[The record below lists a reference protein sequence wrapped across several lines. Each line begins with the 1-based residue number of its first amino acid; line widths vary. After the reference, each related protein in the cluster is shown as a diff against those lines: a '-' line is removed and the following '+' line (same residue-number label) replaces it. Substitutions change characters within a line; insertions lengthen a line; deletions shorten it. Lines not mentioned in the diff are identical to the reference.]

1 MKKKFY
7 LILIC
12 IFASSI
18 SNAQT
23 TWEKLFSN
31 KSTDVFRCVI
41 ESPAGGYAIA
51 GYTADSTVSDTD
63 AYVVRINNSG
73 DTLWTY
79 RQNIGLSKKDLFY
92 KIINTSD
99 GGFAMC
105 GYTNSITGLSED
117 VLITKINSSGQL
129 MWTKTW
135 GGSGKDRAQDIIQLA
150 DNSFAIVGYTTSP
163 PAQYYDAFLY
173 RINSVGDS
181 LLLKRYGSAAY
192 DDANSIRALANG
204 GFILGGQSNNGA
216 NGFDQYLIRT
226 NDSGDTL
233 WTRKFGTIGSDNIEA
248 IAIGNNG
255 FYLTGSTNGA
265 GVGGDDGYLVKTDTS
280 GNVLFTKT
288 FGGSAPDDLHR
299 VELTAD
305 GGLIL
310 SGTTSST
317 GPLNPNMWL
326 LRTNAAGDS
335 LWSKAFGGNNHD
347 HGYSAQET
355 SDGGFIIAGH
365 SGSFGFNSEEGY
377 VVKTDMNGNVVNHL
391 TYIVPFALTSPTIT
405 TCGGSGIQVKI
416 LIRNFGDDSVPNV
429 PAQVVITGGLNQ
441 TISGIYNGT
450 FHAQD
455 ADTLVFSTLINTT
468 GGGTYTFTI
477 TTLNTNDV
485 IPARNSLTATL
496 TLDGNSGAP
505 IVPDVPRCGTGSV
518 TLNATTTGNVYWFS
532 APTGGSPLG
541 SGLTY
546 TTPSLSVNTIY
557 YAQTGL
563 NCPSARTT
571 VNAIINSIPADPI
584 TSNSFTCGAGT
595 VTLTASSTD
604 PINWYDSGSNLV
616 GSGTSFTTPVISANA
631 LYFAQADNGNCQSS
645 LSSANAYFYNAPN
658 VSVGPDTSIEIGMDY
673 LITATPG
680 FTDYLWT
687 NTQTTQSILVT
698 LPANYCVTTTD
709 GNGCTA
715 TDCANITFF
724 VGTNDLN
731 KNNMFV
737 VFPNPAIDKVSYI
750 LNHSS
755 ENSMISLIDLSG
767 KIIFN
772 TSFKNNAAGFI
783 GNISLTNI
791 SQGIYFLKI
800 VQDEKAFT
808 EKIIIQ

>member
-1 MKKKFY
+1 MKKNFY
-7 LILIC
+7 IILIC
-12 IFASSI
+12 ILTSVFSK
-18 SNAQT
+18 AQT

-31 KSTDVFRCVI
+31 TSTDVFRCVI

-63 AYVVRINNSG
+63 AYVVRINTIG

-105 GYTNSITGLSED
+105 GYTNSITGLSDD
-117 VLITKINSSGQL
+117 VLITKINSSGQF

-150 DNSFAIVGYTTSP
+150 DNSYAIVGYTTSP

-192 DDANSIRALANG
+192 DDANAIRALANG
-204 GFILGGQSNNGA
+204 GFILGGQSSNGA

-233 WTRKFGTIGSDNIEA
+233 WTRKFGTTGTDNIES
-248 IAIGNNG
+248 IALGNNG
-255 FYLTGSTNGA
+255 FYLTGGTNGA

-280 GNVLFTKT
+280 GNVLFAKT
-288 FGGSAPDDLHR
+288 FGGSAPDDFHR
-299 VELTAD
+299 VELTSD

-365 SGSFGFNSEEGY
+365 SGSFGFNGEEAY
-377 VVKTDMNGNVVNHL
+377 VVKTDMNGNVINHL
-391 TYIVPFALTSPTIT
+391 TYIVPFALTSPTTT
-405 TCGGSGIQVKI
+405 TCGGPGIQIKI

-429 PAQVVITGGLNQ
+429 PAQVVISGGLSQ
-441 TISGIYNGT
+441 TINGTYNGT

-455 ADTLVFSTLINTT
+455 ADTLIFSTPINTT

-477 TTLNTNDV
+477 TTLNANDV
-485 IPARNSLTATL
+485 IPARNSLVVTI
-496 TLDGNSGAP
+496 TLDGNTGAP
-505 IVPDVPRCGTGSV
+505 VIPDVPRCGPGNV
-518 TLNATTTGNVYWFS
+518 TLNATTTGNVYWFTS
-532 APTGGSPLG
+532 PSGGSPVA
-541 SGLTY
+541 SGLSY
-546 TTPSLSVNTIY
+546 TTPSLTINTVY

-563 NCPSARTT
+563 NCPSARTAVT
-571 VNAIINSIPADPI
+571 AQINQIPAAPI
-584 TSNSFTCGAGT
+584 TSNSFTCGPGT

-604 PINWYDSGSNLV
+604 PINWYDSGSILV
-616 GSGTSFTTPVISANA
+616 GSGTSFTTPIISANTT
-631 LYFAQADNGNCQSS
+631 YFAQADNGNCQSS
-645 LSSANAYFYNAPN
+645 LSSANADFHIAPN
-658 VSVGPDTSIEIGMDY
+658 VSVGPDTSIEIGMNY
-673 LITATPG
+673 TMTASPS
-680 FTDYLWT
+680 FIDYLWT
-687 NTQTTQSILVT
+687 NTQTTQQIFVT
-698 LPANYCVTTTD
+698 QPSNYCVNVTD

-715 TDCANITFF
+715 TDCANVTFY

-731 KNNMFV
+731 KNNLFV
-737 VFPNPAIDKVSYI
+737 VYPNPAIDKLSFV
-750 LNHSS
+750 LNQSS
-755 ENSMISLIDLSG
+755 DNTLINLIDLSG
-767 KIIFN
+767 KSII
-772 TSFKNNAAGFI
+772 TKTIKNNSPGYF
-783 GNISLTNI
+783 GSLSLSGI
-791 SQGIYFLKI
+791 SQGIYFIKI
-800 VQDEKAFT
+800 IQDEKSFT